1 MQITPEA
8 QSPASPVEPAREENQ
23 EAPKRSPFEVE
34 GIDLGLSRE
43 EIVEFVHEGRR
54 GHESR

>member
-1 MQITPEA
+1 MQPIHEA
-8 QSPASPVEPAREENQ
+8 QNPASPVAACEEKQ
-23 EAPKRSPFEVE
+23 ESPKHSPFEVE